1 MSKSPN
7 VKTAGPAASPVA
19 NSAVDDSVK
28 VHASSYVNPGAKV
41 GLFTAIWHFCHIEQ
55 GAVVG
60 ENCNLGQ
67 NVYVGNNAVV
77 GNACRLGNSVSI
89 FSHVEL
95 GDFVFCAP
103 FMVFTHIAFPRA
115 CVNRRAS
122 FEKTIVR
129 TGATLGANATVVP
142 GVVVGMGTF
151 LGAGAILTKSTRD
164 WSLMIGSPARQI
176 GWVSAYGDKIPLP
189 LQGAGTWT
197 CPYTGDVYHLD
208 GETMRR
214 VAAADDI
221 LKYVPGFLM
230 KRRILG
236 EEMSQ

>member
-1 MSKSPN
+1 MSESSKPKSTVKLPPSKPSN
-7 VKTAGPAASPVA
+7 VEIQS
-19 NSAVDDSVK
+19 SLDDSIK
-28 VHASSYVNPGAKV
+28 VHASSYVNPGAQI
-41 GLFTAIWHFCHIEQ
+41 GRFTAIWHFCHVER

-67 NVYVGNNAVV
+67 NVYVGNSAVV
-77 GNACRLGNSVSI
+77 GNACRLGNSVSV

-95 GDFVFCAP
+95 GNFVFCAP

-122 FEKTIVR
+122 FEKTIVK

-151 LGAGAILTKSTRD
+151 LAAGATLTKSTRD
-164 WSLMIGSPARQI
+164 WSLMIGAPARQI

-189 LQGAGTWT
+189 LHGEGAWT
-197 CPYTGDVYHLD
+197 CQHTGDVYHLEND
-208 GETMRR
+208 NLMRIP
-214 VAAADDI
+214 AADDI
-221 LKYVPGFLM
+221 LEYTPGVLLQ
-230 KRRILG
+230 RRLLA
-236 EEMSQ
+236 